1 VPGLC
6 VYAAGALVAKLAG
19 AAAFT
24 LAWTHSI
31 EKIPWEED
39 WRVTAAGLVLEQAR
53 VKGSG
58 AGMEPP
64 PEARLEGG
72 VWRWAPRVPPLPEL
86 VLRRS
91 GFTADW
97 RLCADGRCRR
107 MDEMVPAGADPVTL
121 RACPAEPVSSGSARP

>member
-19 AAAFT
+19 VAAFT

-39 WRVTAAGLVLEQAR
+39 WRVTQAGLVLEQAR
-53 VKGSG
+53 VRGSG

-64 PEARLEGG
+64 PDARLEGG
-72 VWRWAPRVPPLPEL
+72 FWRWTPRVPPRPEV

-97 RLCADGRCRR
+97 RLCADGLCRA
-107 MDEMVPAGADPVTL
+107 MDEMLPAEADPVRL
-121 RACPAEPVSSGSARP
+121 RPCGAEPVSSGSARP